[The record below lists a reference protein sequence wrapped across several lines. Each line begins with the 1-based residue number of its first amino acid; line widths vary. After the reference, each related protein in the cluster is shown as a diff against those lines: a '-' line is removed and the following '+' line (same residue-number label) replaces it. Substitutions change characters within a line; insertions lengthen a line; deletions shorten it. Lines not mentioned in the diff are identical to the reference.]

1 MLLSRAMNTATVKKK
16 KTTQGTAFTS
26 RLPVQ
31 QHLEIPASP
40 GCSRNQA
47 APNSCRTPPHLP
59 ALGHRALQAWCS
71 SNKHHLRSHRTLRKV
86 SENVKPQWWGKMTGS
101 IPRPAI
107 SALHW
112 ASNQL
117 PLTEEALLCEGDAKT
132 EGRSVGQ

>member
-1 MLLSRAMNTATVKKK
+1 MNTATVKKK
-16 KTTQGTAFTS
+16 KRKQPREQLSPAYCQS
-26 RLPVQ
+26 SSIWRLQ
-31 QHLEIPASP
+31 PA
-40 GCSRNQA
+40 QA
-47 APNSCRTPPHLP
+47 AAGIRQLPTSCRTPPHLP